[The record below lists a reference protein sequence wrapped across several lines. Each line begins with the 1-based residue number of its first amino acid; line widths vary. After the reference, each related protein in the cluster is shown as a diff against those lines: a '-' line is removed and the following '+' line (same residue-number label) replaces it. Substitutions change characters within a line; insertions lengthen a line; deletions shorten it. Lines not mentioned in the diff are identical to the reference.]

1 MGLSMTKLERKPPW
15 LKVPLPKGDNYTEIK
30 SSLREKGLYTVCEE
44 AACPNLSECWAAK
57 TATVMIL
64 GGTCTRACKFCN
76 VKTGNPKKWL
86 DLEEPKKTAEM
97 AKIMGLNY
105 MVVTSVDRDDLDDF
119 GASHFADVVERIR
132 KDSPRT
138 KVEVLIPD
146 FDGKP
151 EHMHTLAKSEPFVI
165 AQNVE
170 TVKRLTYPVRD
181 RRAGYEK
188 SLDCLKF
195 YKNNYPNITTKTSLM
210 VGLGETWDELLEA
223 MDDIREVN
231 VDIITFG
238 QYLRPTQRHLKV
250 ERYYKPEEFAEL
262 KRIAYEKGFKFVASG
277 PLVRSSY
284 KAADYLKFLND
295 QGISV

>member
-1 MGLSMTKLERKPPW
+1 MSLERKPPW
-15 LKVPLPKGDNYTEIK
+15 LKVPLPKGENYTEIK

-64 GGTCTRACKFCN
+64 GGVCTRACKFCN
-76 VKTGNPKKWL
+76 VKTGNPKQWI
-86 DLEEPKKTAEM
+86 DPEEPIKTAEM

-105 MVVTSVDRDDLDDF
+105 MVVTSVDRDDLPDF
-119 GASHFADVVERIR
+119 GSSHFAKVVERIK
-132 KDSPRT
+132 KDSPKT

-146 FDGKP
+146 FDGR
-151 EHMHTLAKSEPFVI
+151 EEFMHILASSEPFVI

-188 SLDCLKF
+188 SLECLNF
-195 YKNNYPNITTKTSLM
+195 YKKHYPHLTTKTSLM
-210 VGLGETWDELLEA
+210 VGLGETWEELLEA
-223 MDDIREVN
+223 IRDIRN
-231 VDIITFG
+231 VGTDIITFG
-238 QYLRPTQRHLKV
+238 QYLRPTKRHLPV
-250 ERYYKPEEFAEL
+250 ERYYTPEEFQEL
-262 KRIAYEKGFKFVASG
+262 KRISYEMGFKFVASG

-284 KAADYLKFLND
+284 KASDYLKFLRD
-295 QGISV
+295 QGIEV

>member
-1 MGLSMTKLERKPPW
+1 MTKLERKPPW
-15 LKVPLPKGDNYTEIK
+15 LKVPLPKGNNYTEIK
-30 SSLREKGLYTVCEE
+30 SSLRQKGLYTVCEE

-119 GASHFADVVERIR
+119 GASHFAKVVERIR

-146 FDGKP
+146 FDGEQK
-151 EHMHTLAKSEPFVI
+151 HMHTLAQSEPFVI

-188 SLDCLKF
+188 SLDCLEF
-195 YKNNYPNITTKTSLM
+195 YKSHYPHITTKTSLM

-223 MDDIREVN
+223 MDDIRKAK

-250 ERYYKPEEFAEL
+250 ERYYKPEEFEEL
-262 KRIAYEKGFKFVASG
+262 KRIAYQKGFKFVASG

>member
-1 MGLSMTKLERKPPW
+1 MTKLERKPPW
-15 LKVPLPKGDNYTEIK
+15 LKVPLPKGSNYAEIK

-64 GGTCTRACKFCN
+64 GGVCTRACKFCN
-76 VKTGNPKKWL
+76 VKTGNPKQWL

-105 MVVTSVDRDDLDDF
+105 MVVTSVDRDDLEDF
-119 GASHFADVVERIR
+119 GASHFAKVVEKICEE
-132 KDSPRT
+132 SPKT

-146 FDGKP
+146 FDGKS
-151 EHMHTLAKSEPFVI
+151 EHMHTLAKSGPFVI
-165 AQNVE
+165 AQNIE

-188 SLDCLKF
+188 SLDCLEF
-195 YKNNYPNITTKTSLM
+195 YKNHYPQITTKTSLM
-210 VGLGETWDELLEA
+210 VGLGETWEELLEA
-223 MDDIREVN
+223 MDDIRKAQ

-250 ERYYKPEEFAEL
+250 ERYYKPEEFDEL
-262 KRIAYEKGFKFVASG
+262 KRLAYQKGFKFVASG

-284 KAADYLKFLND
+284 KAADYLQYLKD